1 MDPLRLVLERV
12 RRPTPP
18 SGSLCCSLE
27 AHHVGAVRWG
37 SASLP
42 GPAGPTPP
50 SRAQKPDCALPPR
63 SLAFPVCTSERAL
76 GPWAPNQDAAPPGP
90 RGPTRRAVN
99 SLYRCPSPWLAGGAE
114 SGAVPDWSAGTKAK
128 RGCSRWFGK
137 PWPGLQPLR
146 GEAGGRQRTQRGHPR
161 ASGRSEA
168 TRGYLDPD

>member
-27 AHHVGAVRWG
+27 AHRVGAVRWG
-37 SASLP
+37 SASPP
-42 GPAGPTPP
+42 GPAPAPHRP
-50 SRAQKPDCALPPR
+50 RERR
-63 SLAFPVCTSERAL
+63 SLTARSRPAAWPS
-76 GPWAPNQDAAPPGP
+76 PSAPANTRSGHGHLNQDAAPPGP
-90 RGPTRRAVN
+90 RVPTRRAVN

-114 SGAVPDWSAGTKAK
+114 SGAVPDWSAGTKPK

-137 PWPGLQPLR
+137 PQPGLQPLR

-161 ASGRSEA
+161 ASGPR
-168 TRGYLDPD
+168 LV